1 MIRGMVDG
9 RRQAWVPVEPIKS
22 DGGVQ
27 SVNAVIDTGF
37 NGYLTLP
44 LEVIESLG
52 FLRDDLIS
60 VRLAG
65 GVTARR
71 RTWNGQVLWHGRIR
85 SIQVI
90 ESPGVPLLGMFL
102 LADSEI
108 TIRVRVGGA
117 VVIEEIG

>member
-1 MIRGMVDG
+1 MIRGVVDG
-9 RRQAWVPVEPIKS
+9 RRQAWVPVEALTS
-22 DGGVQ
+22 DGRVQ
-27 SVNAVIDTGF
+27 SVAAVIDTGF

-44 LEVIESLG
+44 AELIEQLG
-52 FLRDDLIS
+52 LLRDDIIS
-60 VRLAG
+60 VQLAG

-71 RTWNGQVLWHGRIR
+71 RTWNGQVLWHERLR

-102 LADSEI
+102 LAGSEV
-108 TIRVRVGGA
+108 TIRIRVGGA